1 VITSPNGVVYTAT
14 LPAGAIKPTAPK
26 STRYRFR
33 DLNAKKGTGAYN
45 GLALVQIDPHSNGY
59 KVVIQAYGDFSK
71 AAARMTVQFVIGN
84 DEFFNKEVWSP
95 TRRGGWVLHVN

>member
-1 VITSPNGVVYTAT
+1 M
-14 LPAGAIKPTAPK
+14 
-26 STRYRFR
+26 
-33 DLNAKKGTGAYN
+33 
-45 GLALVQIDPHSNGY
+45 QIDPHIGGY

-95 TRRGGWVLHVN
+95 TLRGGWVLHVN